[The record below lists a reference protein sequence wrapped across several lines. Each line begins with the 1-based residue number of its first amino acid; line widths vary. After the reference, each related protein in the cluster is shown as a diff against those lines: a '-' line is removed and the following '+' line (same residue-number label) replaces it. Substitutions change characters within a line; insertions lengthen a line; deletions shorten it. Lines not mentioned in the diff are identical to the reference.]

1 MRSSCPDILFT
12 SPHDRLPAIPPELRQ
27 VLKGLALNREPGWN
41 FPGNFLELS
50 FDEIGERTAALS
62 IEPGPHCLDASGEMT
77 LGALG
82 LLADVGM
89 AASMR
94 TEVGAAM
101 RLATVSMSVQLTGAP
116 RRGRLESTG
125 QFDGFMHGTSGRQG
139 LTRAK
144 IHANGALVA
153 TVSGSFMAIDQ
164 GTAPLRMR
172 RRGEAGVAPLDPA
185 QLTGEE
191 RAVYERAR
199 SAAEARGEASFIE
212 RFWGLTPAGSEGTAH
227 CDFANGLHV
236 GNRVGHT
243 QGGLTFALAGITGQ
257 AALGPEWRLA
267 GVAAWYVSPGTGPQL
282 RAEAS
287 IVHAGRLTAVAR
299 SRVVN
304 AEGRTVLEATTQH
317 SRAA

>member
-1 MRSSCPDILFT
+1 MFPDILFA
-12 SPHDRLPAIPPELRQ
+12 SAHAPRRAIRPELRQ

-50 FDEIGERTAALS
+50 FDAIGEGTAALS
-62 IEPGPHCLDASGEMT
+62 IEPGPHCVDASGEMT

-82 LLADVGM
+82 MLADVGM
-89 AASMR
+89 AASLR
-94 TEVGAAM
+94 HEVGAAM
-101 RLATVSMSVQLTGAP
+101 RLATVSMAVQLTNAP
-116 RRGRLESTG
+116 RRGRLESAG
-125 QFDGFMHGTSGRQG
+125 QFDGFIHGTSGRQG
-139 LTRAK
+139 LTRAQ
-144 IHANGALVA
+144 IRAGGELVA

-172 RRGEAGVAPLDPA
+172 RRGDADVAPLEPA
-185 QLTGEE
+185 ELTEEE
-191 RAVYERAR
+191 RAVYERACA
-199 SAAEARGEASFIE
+199 SLQGAGGSFIE
-212 RFWGLTPAGSEGTAH
+212 RFWGLAPQRGDGSAACE
-227 CDFANGLHV
+227 FANGLHV

-243 QGGLTFALAGITGQ
+243 QGGLTFALAAATGH

-267 GVAAWYVSPGTGPQL
+267 GVSAWYVSPGTGARL

-287 IVHAGRLTAVAR
+287 VVHAGRLTAVAR

-304 AEGRTVLEATTQH
+304 AEGRTVLEAMTQH